1 MAMFTK
7 DRFVKMNKI
16 IVWEESILQMEIFMK
31 EFFMCDQ
38 KSNRFIKQKQ
48 KGSEDILRM
57 MALLIKGFIQ
67 AEELGLS

>member
-7 DRFVKMNKI
+7 DKFVKMKKI
-16 IVWEESILQMEIFMK
+16 IVWEESILQMENFMK
-31 EFFMCDQ
+31 EFFMSDR